1 MIPKEVFLSHSDHDR
16 EFVTQLAR
24 ILHNHGIPAW
34 YSRTDIVGGSR
45 WHDEIGSALN
55 RCDWFVLV
63 LSPYSVTSRWVKSEL
78 MFALDQSHF
87 EERIIPLLY
96 RECDYVALSWTLPS
110 FQMVD
115 FTKNFDAGFRNLFR
129 VWGLGYQGP

>member
-16 EFVTQLAR
+16 VFVTQVAR
-24 ILHNHGIPAW
+24 TLRNHGIPAW
-34 YSRTDIVGGSR
+34 YSRTDIVGGLR
-45 WHDEIGSALN
+45 WHDEIGGALN

-63 LSPYSVTSRWVKSEL
+63 LSPHSVTSRWVKSEL

-115 FTKNFDAGFRNLFR
+115 FTQNADEGFRNLFR
-129 VWGLGYQGP
+129 IWGLGYKGP

>member
-16 EFVTQLAR
+16 EFVTLLAR
-24 ILHNHGIPAW
+24 ILRNHGIPAW
-34 YSRTDIVGGSR
+34 YSRTDIVGGLR
-45 WHDEIGSALN
+45 WHDEIGGALN

-87 EERIIPLLY
+87 E
-96 RECDYVALSWTLPS
+96 
-110 FQMVD
+110 
-115 FTKNFDAGFRNLFR
+115 
-129 VWGLGYQGP
+129 